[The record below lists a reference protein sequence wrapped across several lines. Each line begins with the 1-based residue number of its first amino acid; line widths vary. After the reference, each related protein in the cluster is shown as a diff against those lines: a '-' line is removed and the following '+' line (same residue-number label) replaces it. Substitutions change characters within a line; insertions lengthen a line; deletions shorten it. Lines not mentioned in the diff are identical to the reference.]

1 MKATNIEWDTHDD
14 DFYDEMVNEMLPDE
28 IEIPEGITDEDDISD
43 YLSEVTGFCHKG
55 YVLED

>member
-1 MKATNIEWDTHDD
+1 MKATNIEWDMHDD
-14 DFYDEMVNEMLPDE
+14 DFYDEMLPDE